1 MAGTKEEIIYLAK
14 LAEQSERYDEM
25 IEYVN
30 QFTKMDGELT
40 VEERNIL
47 SVAYK
52 NVVGSRRA
60 SLRVMNSIEQKE
72 TKKGNSEN
80 VERIKK
86 YKKEIESELKA
97 KCSDI
102 LKLLDEY
109 LIPRGKGE
117 ETQIFYLKMMGDYY
131 RYLAEF
137 ASGDELARV
146 STKADESYKAAYD
159 LATTKMPTT
168 KPIRLGLALNYS
180 VFYYEIM
187 KQSEKACDMA
197 KKAFDS
203 AITDLDNAQEN
214 ESYKDSTL
222 IMQLLRDNLTL
233 WTSDGAD
240 EEAK

>member
-1 MAGTKEEIIYLAK
+1 MTETKEELTYLAK
-14 LAEQSERYDEM
+14 LAEQSERYEEM

-30 QFTKMDGELT
+30 QFTKMDGDLS

-60 SLRVMNSIEQKE
+60 SLRVMNSLEQKE
-72 TKKGNSEN
+72 SKKGNSEN

-86 YKKEIESELKA
+86 YKKEIETELKNQ
-97 KCSDI
+97 CREI
-102 LKLLDEY
+102 IKLLDEF
-109 LIPRGKGE
+109 LIPKGKGE
-117 ETQIFYLKMMGDYY
+117 ETQIFYLKMKGDYY

-137 ASGDELARV
+137 ASEDLSSV
-146 STKADESYKAAYD
+146 SGKAEEAYKGAYD
-159 LATTKMPTT
+159 IATNKLPTT
-168 KPIRLGLALNYS
+168 NPIRLGLALNYS

-187 KQSEKACDMA
+187 KQPDKACDMA
-197 KKAFDS
+197 KKAFDL
-203 AITDLDNAQEN
+203 AITDLDNTQEN